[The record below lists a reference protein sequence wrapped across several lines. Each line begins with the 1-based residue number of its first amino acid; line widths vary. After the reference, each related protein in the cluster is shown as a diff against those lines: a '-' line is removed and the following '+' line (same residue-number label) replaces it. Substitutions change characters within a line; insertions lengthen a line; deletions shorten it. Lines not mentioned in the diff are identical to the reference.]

1 MRRADRLF
9 RIVQLLRAGRL
20 QTARSLAQ
28 KLQVSDRTIYRDV
41 QDLQLSGVPI
51 LGEAGVGYTLRRD
64 YDLPPLMF
72 DQREITALVLGSR
85 MVATWGDAELA
96 SAAND
101 ALRKIE
107 AVLSPALRDRIDSVP
122 LYVPGYG
129 LRNQGIARKTLEE
142 LRGAIGASQV
152 IAVMYSDEKAQV
164 TERRLRP
171 MALLFWG
178 NVWTLVAWCE
188 LRKDFRS
195 FRVDRFQKLQLLEE
209 KFMPELGQRYE
220 DFLTQVRQRM
230 SAQGVTVPAESPK
243 QIERG

>member
-72 DQREITALVLGSR
+72 DLREITALVLGSR
-85 MVATWGDAELA
+85 MVAAWGDAELA
-96 SAAND
+96 SSAND

-107 AVLSPALRDRIDSVP
+107 AVLTPALRDRIDAVR

-129 LRNQGIARKTLEE
+129 LQSQGATRDILER
-142 LRGAIGASQV
+142 LRGAIEGFRV
-152 IAVMYSDEKAQV
+152 VEIAYCDEKAQV
-164 TERRLRP
+164 TKRRLRP
-171 MALLFWG
+171 VALQFWG
-178 NVWTLVAWCE
+178 NRWTLVAWCE
-188 LRKDFRS
+188 LRVDFRS
-195 FRVDRFQKLQLLEE
+195 FRVDRFQRLQVLDEQ
-209 KFMPELGQRYE
+209 FTAGPGQRYE
-220 DFLTQVRQRM
+220 DFMVRM
-230 SAQGVTVPAESPK
+230 KAEQK
-243 QIERG
+243 LMETG

>member
-9 RIVQLLRAGRL
+9 RIVQFLRAGRL
-20 QTARSLAQ
+20 QTARELAQ
-28 KLQVSDRTIYRDV
+28 KLEVSERTIYRDV

-72 DQREITALVLGSR
+72 DLREITALVLGSR
-85 MVATWGDAELA
+85 MVAAWGDAELA
-96 SAAND
+96 QAAND

-107 AVLSPALRDRIDSVP
+107 AVLTPALRDRIDAVRLYAPASVTRSS
-122 LYVPGYG
+122 GDQST
-129 LRNQGIARKTLEE
+129 REKLEQ
-142 LRGAIGASQV
+142 LRGAIESIRIIQA
-152 IAVMYSDEKAQV
+152 AYCDEKGQE

-188 LRKDFRS
+188 LRQDFRS
-195 FRVDRFQKLQLLEE
+195 FRVDRFRSILISEQTFVQER
-209 KFMPELGQRYE
+209 GQRYE
-220 DFLTQVRQRM
+220 DFLIKMRQ
-230 SAQGVTVPAESPK
+230 QL
-243 QIERG
+243 Q